1 MELGMVAK
9 KIVLIFRLKKTKR
22 GGAGGGGGGVRKKNI
37 VINVLKMSNIC
48 IYQLPTIKKNSAQF
62 LCLED

>member
-22 GGAGGGGGGVRKKNI
+22 GGAGVRKKNI